1 LADYE
6 GALRKLEGDTVRHND
21 LQRQVKEAEDN
32 YQLYAKKREEAR
44 IADELDKQKITNVS
58 IAEAPAIARIP
69 SSPNRPLN
77 LALGIVLAAFLTL
90 GSVFTSELL
99 SDTVHT
105 PRQLEALT
113 GATVLATVP
122 ENGRRMIS
130 RRGRETAELQPEKN
144 ATVNQPNRELV
155 EV

>member
-1 LADYE
+1 MHPCAPL
-6 GALRKLEGDTVRHND
+6 
-21 LQRQVKEAEDN
+21 
-32 YQLYAKKREEAR
+32 
-44 IADELDKQKITNVS
+44 
-58 IAEAPAIARIP
+58 EAPAIARIP

-77 LALGIVLAAFLTL
+77 LGLGIVLAAFLAL
-90 GSVFTSELL
+90 GSVFTSELVG
-99 SDTVHT
+99 DTVHT

-130 RRGRETAELQPEKN
+130 RRGRETAEIEPGSRGELEGP
-144 ATVNQPNRELV
+144 ANRELV